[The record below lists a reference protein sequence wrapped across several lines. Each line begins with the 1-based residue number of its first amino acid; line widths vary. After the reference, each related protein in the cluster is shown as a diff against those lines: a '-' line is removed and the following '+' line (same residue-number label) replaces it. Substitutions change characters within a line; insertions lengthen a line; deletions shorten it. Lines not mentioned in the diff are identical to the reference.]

1 MTNSHGTRAP
11 QPRAPSGRFLAFAAV
26 GFVLI
31 NAIGLIAYRVVK
43 SRPQQ
48 APPAASAAPPPAEN
62 STSLIRA
69 YRAAG
74 TQALEAGDYDLAIEK
89 LSKATKLGGGGD
101 IPELLTIA
109 REMRASARR
118 AAGAPPQQLGKVPPA
133 VPEAAP
139 PASDPEPAPASDP
152 EPAPAA
158 DVGSLYVLSPSV
170 YGEIYIDGVA
180 HGFPPIEI
188 DDLPVGQA
196 VVEVR
201 VQGQPRRTKTV
212 RVRAGERVEV
222 SLR

>member
-11 QPRAPSGRFLAFAAV
+11 HSPRPPSGRFLAFTAV

-62 STSLIRA
+62 SASLIRA

-89 LSKATKLGGGGD
+89 LSKAAKLGGGGD
-101 IPELLTIA
+101 IRELLTIA
-109 REMRASARR
+109 NEMQASARR
-118 AAGAPPQQLGKVPPA
+118 AASVPPQELGKVPPA

-139 PASDPEPAPASDP
+139 PTSAPEPADDPEPTR
-152 EPAPAA
+152 AA
-158 DVGSLYVLSPSV
+158 NVGSLYVLSPSV
-170 YGEIYIDGVA
+170 YGEIYVDGVA

-188 DDLPVGQA
+188 DELPVGQA

-212 RVRAGERVEV
+212 RVRAGERIEV